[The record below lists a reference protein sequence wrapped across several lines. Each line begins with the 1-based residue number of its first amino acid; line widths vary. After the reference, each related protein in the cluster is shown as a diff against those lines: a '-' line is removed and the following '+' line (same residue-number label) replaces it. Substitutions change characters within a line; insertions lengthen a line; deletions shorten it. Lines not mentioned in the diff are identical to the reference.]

1 MRTRDI
7 LLAAS
12 ALGLA
17 GCASQGGSNFVAR
30 AAAVPTLELM
40 ATGETVPVGTTARD
54 AADDPAIWRD
64 AEDPAKSLIIGTDKR
79 AGLYV
84 FGMDGSKKS
93 FLPEGELNNV
103 DLREV
108 MIDGRKTI
116 LVGASIRNDPTAAQ
130 IGLYQ
135 LDPVSAELELLG
147 KYPAGAGEAYGFCF
161 GQDSGGETFAYMIT
175 KAGNV
180 REMKL
185 SFAGGVP
192 NATITREHKLT
203 TQPEGCVVDDRTG
216 RLYVGEENAAIWIY
230 DLNADAFVPQRF
242 ADVNGR
248 ELVADVEGL
257 ALAPEGEHGGY
268 LVASSQGDNAYVLY
282 DLVTGDYV
290 NRFRLVDGAVDG
302 TSETDGI
309 EVMPGDFGPQYP
321 DGLMVVQDGDNG
333 NQTQNFKYI
342 SWRDVVEAVDGSK

>member
-1 MRTRDI
+1 MSARPI

-12 ALGLA
+12 VLALA
-17 GCASQGGSNFVAR
+17 GCAAQSGTPRTGAT
-30 AAAVPTLELM
+30 VPTLALT

-54 AADDPAIWRD
+54 AADDPAIWRNSQ
-64 AEDPAKSLIIGTDKR
+64 DPVKSLVIGTDKR

-108 MIDGRKTI
+108 MIDGRKTV
-116 LVGASIRNDPTAAQ
+116 LVGASIRNDLKNAH
-130 IGLYQ
+130 IGLYE
-135 LDPVSAELELLG
+135 LDTESAELKPLG

-175 KAGNV
+175 KAGDV
-180 REMKL
+180 RELQL

-216 RLYVGEENAAIWIY
+216 RLYVGEENAAIWLY
-230 DLNADAFVPQRF
+230 DLNADALVPQRF
-242 ADVNGR
+242 ANVNGR

-257 ALAPEGEHGGY
+257 ALAPAGERGGY

-282 DLVTGDYV
+282 DLVTGAYV
-290 NRFRLVDGAVDG
+290 NRFRLVDGRFDG

-309 EVMPGDFGPQYP
+309 EVMPSNFGPEYP

-333 NQTQNFKYI
+333 NQSQNFKYV
-342 SWRDVVEAVDGSK
+342 SWRRVIEALEGSE

>member
-1 MRTRDI
+1 MKTKNI
-7 LLAAS
+7 LIAAS

-17 GCASQGGSNFVAR
+17 GCSANAGMNASPSGSE
-30 AAAVPTLELM
+30 VPTLELA
-40 ATGETVPVGTTARD
+40 ATGETVPVGTVARD
-54 AADDPAIWRD
+54 AADDPAIWRNRD
-64 AEDPAKSLIIGTDKR
+64 DPAKSLVIGTDKR

-84 FGMDGSKKS
+84 FGMDGSQKS

-108 MIDGRKTI
+108 MIGGHKTV
-116 LVGASIRNDPTAAQ
+116 LVGASIRNDLKNAH
-130 IGLYQ
+130 IGLYR
-135 LDPVSAELELLG
+135 LDTTTAELQPLG
-147 KYPAGAGEAYGFCF
+147 KFPAGAGEAYGFCF
-161 GQDSGGETFAYMIT
+161 GQDSGGEVFAYMIG
-175 KAGNV
+175 KAGDV
-180 REMKL
+180 RELKL

-192 NATITREHKLT
+192 NALTTREHKLA

-216 RLYVGEENAAIWIY
+216 RLYVGEENVAIWLF

-242 ADVNGR
+242 ANVNGR

-257 ALAPEGEHGGY
+257 ALAPEGENGGY

-282 DLVTGDYV
+282 DLVTGAYV

-321 DGLMVVQDGDNG
+321 GGLMVVQDGDNG
-333 NQTQNFKYI
+333 NQTQNFKYV
-342 SWRDVVEAVDGSK
+342 SWRDVVEAVEGSE